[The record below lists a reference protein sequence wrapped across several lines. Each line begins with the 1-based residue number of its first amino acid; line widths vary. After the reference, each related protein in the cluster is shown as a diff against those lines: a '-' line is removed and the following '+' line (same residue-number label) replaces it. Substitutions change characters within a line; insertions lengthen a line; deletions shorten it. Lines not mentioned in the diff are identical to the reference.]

1 MPLLIKFVWLNLQ
14 INIIDFMLLQV
25 LWICNSKTILKKEKL
40 VLNKILKKEP
50 KKWLKIMDGI
60 KMMPWKSGV
69 MDLKTKVPT
78 FWSMWQKESNTW
90 TKLEILLN
98 QLSNGLLKKLQ
109 WLMNIWEEL
118 DSMFMMLFCMLMLF
132 IEEEVK
138 SSQQQEEFITQL
150 NWLLNPV
157 F

>member
-69 MDLKTKVPT
+69 MDLKTKVQT

>member
-1 MPLLIKFVWLNLQ
+1 MLLLIKFVWLNLQ

-25 LWICNSKTILKKEKL
+25 LWICNSKTILKKEKQ
-40 VLNKILKKEP
+40 VLNKIQKKEP

-69 MDLKTKVPT
+69 MDLKTKGPT

-132 IEEEVK
+132 IEEEDK
-138 SSQQQEEFITQL
+138 SFQQQEEFITQL

>member
-60 KMMPWKSGV
+60 KMMPWKSGA